1 MHYYKRNLGDY
12 AKKAGRLSM
21 LEHGAYTLLL
31 DACYDRE
38 RFPTEAEAIEWAW
51 ARTEVE
57 IAAVRFVLSRFFALT
72 DGVYVQER
80 IAEEV
85 ATYQRNA
92 ENNARI
98 AKEREENRKKS
109 ARTVHEACDSGNE
122 APPNHKPLT
131 TNQEPIKDKGAR
143 KRSPSF
149 DASAIELP
157 EWLDR
162 QVWGSWCADRKKRGK
177 PITEEAAS
185 LQVKKLG
192 EYMQAGHTPEAVIEH
207 SIASSYQG
215 LFAPKTTA
223 QAAPKTGPQA
233 ESFRERDERLARER
247 WEQAAGRA
255 PQHAHII
262 DITPAEPA
270 RLLEI
275 EP

>member
-51 ARTEVE
+51 ARTESE
-57 IAAVRFVLSRFFALT
+57 IAAVRFVLSRFFTLT

-98 AKEREENRKKS
+98 AKEREENRRKN
-109 ARTVHEACDSGNE
+109 ARTVHEACVSGDE

-131 TNQEPIKDKGAR
+131 KNKEPRTKDVKPARASRKQAAADAAPPLTLSDLISEGVKEQHARDWLKVRDKQRAPLTQTAWDLHKSECIKAGIT
-143 KRSPSF
+143 PGQGV
-149 DASAIELP
+149 
-157 EWLDR
+157 
-162 QVWGSWCADRKKRGK
+162 QVCA
-177 PITEEAAS
+177 AAS
-185 LQVKKLG
+185 WRG
-192 EYMQAGHTPEAVIEH
+192 FDHTWNWRKFLPDVT
-207 SIASSYQG
+207 
-215 LFAPKTTA
+215 PTTTA
-223 QAAPKTGPQA
+223 
-233 ESFRERDERLARER
+233 
-247 WEQAAGRA
+247 
-255 PQHAHII
+255 
-262 DITPAEPA
+262 PATSKFGGCDAVEPA
-270 RLLEI
+270 
-275 EP
+275 